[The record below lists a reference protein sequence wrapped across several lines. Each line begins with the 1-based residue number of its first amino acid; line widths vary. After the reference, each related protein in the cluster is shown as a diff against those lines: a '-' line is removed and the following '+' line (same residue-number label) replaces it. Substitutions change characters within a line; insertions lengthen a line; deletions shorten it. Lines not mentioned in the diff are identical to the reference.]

1 MTNLFSRKR
10 APGSKSGMT
19 LIELVVVMGI
29 LGILFTAVYM
39 FFVKGTEQ
47 FHFTRRQNQLAT
59 SGKLILEILSDE
71 ILWAGYMP
79 AGGWTEEEWRPVEL
93 ASTGSFHFYADY
105 DESES
110 LDDSEHRKVF
120 RDAFGVVH
128 ITDDDHMD
136 RIAGRDV
143 IDLQFNYLDEGGN
156 FLAKPLDEVSREALR
171 HVVIK
176 ITLQDTYMGDVYQT
190 VMQTMIT
197 PRNLGVFHNFDPLFY
212 LPDVPDAKIVVNID
226 GDSLAHT
233 PTNHQEALLS
243 ILDSWGYTLVDLTDD
258 ELESYDYDSAG
269 VDMVILRDMGM
280 GLDHIGIAATLQGLR
295 LPIIALD
302 PEDAQNVFLMG
313 DTPGTSVVTD
323 CPMKFIDVLNPHPI
337 HYLLTDSFEVYD
349 ITYSPTSDITT
360 LTDFTVGTELITGAF
375 FGDVYSGVSVIHE
388 DTLEL
393 RRIHYCA
400 PEFAHYSHDGKRF
413 LYNVIRWQLPT
424 EVIPPLGE
432 EIELEG
438 FEGDSPGEVP
448 VTLWEDDL
456 EDGVLLPDSI
466 PIYTDFREPS
476 KSMLWV
482 FSSTGLGDITRLPDT
497 TLQMH
502 RTSLGSF
509 DRNIAASSVDL
520 SAYNEFSDELY
531 IKVQS
536 WKGGSETI
544 NAEDGVFLISTGGA
558 VEELVNEDFETL
570 ALGNGDVEFW
580 GDLYGR
586 HRIHSPE
593 PPWNNTTTF
602 VTLDSRVNGNLS
614 RSRMLIEIDTSTLAD
629 GTPIT
634 VSYRMTDHADNTHN
648 FNASDNRGDYVGW
661 SLGNGIDDVV
671 LGYQN
676 LTPGSK
682 PNGVW
687 ADYTYDFTPT
697 GTMPSTIY
705 VVFSQRGRRTASSAT
720 GTDGISFD
728 DISIVA
734 DKTSLDLDRVGV
746 PLTGSNWQNIA
757 VDLDDAAVTNAVP
770 FSADFGIAL
779 SQYGMGPWANHGMHW
794 RYFELGYIGEKYTLP
809 QWSHGPFVIGDTDDW
824 LLEDISGNHKWTLH
838 ANNPATY
845 SSSTDCWLETPQF
858 MIPASTQDA
867 IFSFHHSLDI
877 ENNND
882 FCWIEISTN
891 GGTSWNLL
899 ESTSYNGFYSGGGHD
914 AYTSSFGTT
923 TVEIPLDLYVGQT
936 VQIRF
941 VLHSDLNIVGSGW
954 TLDNFEASGVVSG
967 VVVESIGFKPE
978 NPLGS
983 WYFNDVDVYL
993 GSTTDL
999 SFSGDGE
1006 WDKSSLTHYGTYSVP
1021 STGTEWV
1028 IIDLNEDFILPS
1040 AANLVVKLE
1049 MEQTGTSPGYSW
1061 IAANQ
1066 TDMSRWGT
1074 SPSGDPS
1081 FLTVADVRPAFM
1093 IRTASHGDRL
1103 VDADS
1108 TQTSLV
1114 MPLAFSAQWGDFE
1127 GIYLIS
1133 ELGFGGE
1140 TSWVSGGTKNDW
1152 EIGAPVFTPDID
1164 PALVPSNQ
1172 NNIAGNDLTDD
1183 GLYQPVAWA
1192 WLRSGAFE
1200 MADAAVYD
1208 TVTVSF
1214 DRCLRLALNDFAYV
1228 QMAFTT
1234 SVDPPL
1240 TEGEW
1245 TTVKECHYDDVSWQ
1259 TEIIPLTFYFN
1270 EALGDGKTHYFIR
1283 FVLDSGVFAEF
1294 GGWNIDNVGFY
1305 GRFAE

>member
-1 MTNLFSRKR
+1 MANLFSKKR
-10 APGSKSGMT
+10 VPSSKSGMT

-29 LGILFTAVYM
+29 LGILFAAVYM

-79 AGGWTEEEWRPVEL
+79 GGGWTEEEWRPVEL

-105 DESES
+105 EDDQS
-110 LDDSEHRKVF
+110 LEDSDHRKIF
-120 RDAFGVVH
+120 LDAFGIVH
-128 ITDDDHMD
+128 VTDDDHMD
-136 RIAGRDV
+136 RIAGTDV
-143 IDLQFNYLDEGGN
+143 VDLQYNYLDAGGN
-156 FLAKPLDEVSREALR
+156 FLAKPLDEVSREAVR
-171 HVVIK
+171 HVIVK

-197 PRNLGVFHNFDPLFY
+197 PRNLGVYHNFDPLFY

-233 PTNHQEALLS
+233 PTLHQSALLTL
-243 ILDSWGYTLVDLTDD
+243 LDSWGYTLVDLTDD
-258 ELESYDYDSAG
+258 ELESYDYDSSG
-269 VDMVILRDMGM
+269 VDIVILRNMGM
-280 GLDHIGIAATLQGLR
+280 GFDHIGIAATLQGLR

-302 PEDAQNVFLMG
+302 PEDAKNVFLMG
-313 DTPGTSVVTD
+313 DTPGANSFPACSMQVVVIGHHIHDDLPNPFIIYDTS
-323 CPMKFIDVLNPHPI
+323 L
-337 HYLLTDSFEVYD
+337 
-349 ITYSPTSDITT
+349 SPSSSILT
-360 LTDFTVGTELITGAF
+360 LTDFTAGTELITGAE
-375 FGDVYSGVSVIHE
+375 GVVNSGVCVIHE
-388 DTLEL
+388 DTLEA

-400 PEFAHYSHDGKRF
+400 PEFAYYHDNGKRY
-413 LYNVIRWQLPT
+413 LWNVINWLLPEET
-424 EVIPPLGE
+424 TPPLGE
-432 EIELEG
+432 EIESEG
-438 FEGDSPGEVP
+438 FEGDSPGEVA
-448 VTLWEDDL
+448 VSFWEDDL
-456 EDGVLLPDSI
+456 EGGEMLSDSI
-466 PIYTDFREPS
+466 PLYTDFGEGS

-482 FSSTGLGDITRLPDT
+482 FSSTGLGEITRLLDT

-502 RTSLGSF
+502 RTSLGGS
-509 DRNIAASSVDL
+509 DRNIAISSVNL
-520 SAYNEFSDELY
+520 SSYSEFSDQLY
-531 IKVQS
+531 IKVQT
-536 WKGGSETI
+536 WKGGSEI
-544 NAEDGVFLISTGGA
+544 IGSEDGVFLISTGGS
-558 VEELVNEDFETL
+558 VEELVSEDFETL

-602 VTLDSRVNGNLS
+602 VTLDSRVNGSLS
-614 RSRMLIEIDTSTLAD
+614 RSRMMIEIDTSTLD
-629 GTPIT
+629 DDTPIV
-634 VSYRMTDHADNTHN
+634 VSYRMTDHADETHN
-648 FNASDNRGDYVGW
+648 FSAADNGGDYVGW
-661 SLGNGIDDVV
+661 SLGNGIDDAV
-671 LGYQN
+671 LGSQN
-676 LTPGSK
+676 LAPGSK

-687 ADYTYDFTPT
+687 ADYTYEFTPS

-705 VVFSQRGRRTASSAT
+705 VVFSQRGSRTASSAT

-728 DISIVA
+728 DITIYA
-734 DKTSLDLDRVGV
+734 DNTAIDLDRVGV
-746 PLTGSNWQNIA
+746 PLPAAGWQNIA
-757 VDLDDAAVTNAVP
+757 VDLDDAAVSNAVP

-779 SQYGMGPWANHGMHW
+779 SQDGMGPWANHGMHW
-794 RYFELGYIGEKYTLP
+794 RYFELGYIGEKYSVTGWTHRP
-809 QWSHGPFVIGDTDDW
+809 NVVGETDDW

-845 SSSTDCWLETPQF
+845 SNSTDCWLETPQF
-858 MIPASTQDA
+858 TIPASTVDA
-867 IFSFHHSLDI
+867 ILSFQHSLDI
-877 ENNND
+877 EAGSD
-882 FCWIEISTN
+882 YCWIEITTN

-899 ESTSYNGFYSGGGHD
+899 ESTSYNGYYSGGGHD
-914 AYTSSFGTT
+914 AFSGTFGTA
-923 TVEIPLDLYVGQT
+923 TVEIPLDLYVGST
-936 VQIRF
+936 VQLRF
-941 VLHSDLNIVGSGW
+941 VFHSDISLVRSGW

-967 VVVESIGFKPE
+967 VIIETIGFKPE
-978 NPLGS
+978 NVLGT
-983 WYFNDVDVYL
+983 WVFNDVDVYL
-993 GSTTDL
+993 GSTTET

-1006 WDKSSLTHYGTYSVP
+1006 WDKSSLTYVGTYSVAP
-1021 STGTEWV
+1021 TGTEWV
-1028 IIDLNEDFILPS
+1028 TIALTEDYLLP
-1040 AANLVVKLE
+1040 ATANLIVKLE

-1074 SPSGDPS
+1074 SFSADPF

-1093 IRTASHGDRL
+1093 IGTASHGEKY

-1108 TQTSLV
+1108 TQTTSV

-1140 TSWVSGGTKNDW
+1140 TSWVSGGDANDW
-1152 EIGAPVFTPDID
+1152 EIGTPVFTPDID
-1164 PALVPSNQ
+1164 PALVFSNG
-1172 NNIAGNDLTDD
+1172 NKIAGNDLTDD
-1183 GLYQPVAWA
+1183 GLYMSNAWA

-1200 MADAAVYD
+1200 MADASAYD
-1208 TVTVSF
+1208 TVTVAF
-1214 DRCLRLALNDFAYV
+1214 DRCLRLALNDYAYV
-1228 QMAFTT
+1228 QMAFTD

-1245 TTVKECHYDDVSWQ
+1245 IIVKECHYNDDSWQ
-1259 TEIIPLTFYFN
+1259 IEVIPLTYYFN
-1270 EALGDGKTHYFIR
+1270 EAIANGKTHYFIR